1 MEEIKERIKQHEGF
15 RDTVYS
21 DSLGFATIGYG
32 HLVLPSD
39 NFVEGVT
46 YDKETLEEVFDND
59 FKIALDSARELLR
72 DIEHNH
78 IIFGVIVE
86 MCFQLG
92 KPRVMKFK
100 KMWEALRE
108 KNLDKASAEMIDSNW
123 HKQTT
128 KRCESLA
135 SIMKNANKQE
145 SIMPMGK
152 GTYGS
157 KRGRP
162 PMKKKKKAKKK
173 KK

>member
-1 MEEIKERIKQHEGF
+1 MEEIKSRIKEHEGF

-32 HLVLPSD
+32 HLVLPTD
-39 NFVEGVT
+39 NFVEGTT
-46 YDKETLEEVFDND
+46 YPKEMLEKVFDND
-59 FKIALDSARELLR
+59 FKIAHDSANELLA

-78 IIFGVIVE
+78 IVKGVIIE

-100 KMWEALRE
+100 KMWEAL
-108 KNLDKASAEMIDSNW
+108 KNNDLETASKEMIDSNW

-135 SIMKNANKQE
+135 YIMKNANK
-145 SIMPMGK
+145 
-152 GTYGS
+152 
-157 KRGRP
+157 
-162 PMKKKKKAKKK
+162 
-173 KK
+173 

>member
-1 MEEIKERIKQHEGF
+1 MEEIKQRIKEHEGF

-32 HLVLPSD
+32 HLVLPTD
-39 NFVEGVT
+39 NFVEGTT

-59 FKIALDSARELLR
+59 FKIAHDSANELLA

-78 IIFGVIVE
+78 IVKGVIIE

-100 KMWEALRE
+100 KMWEAL
-108 KNLDKASAEMIDSNW
+108 KNNDLESASKEMIDSNW

-135 SIMKNANKQE
+135 NVMKNANK
-145 SIMPMGK
+145 
-152 GTYGS
+152 
-157 KRGRP
+157 
-162 PMKKKKKAKKK
+162 
-173 KK
+173 

>member
-1 MEEIKERIKQHEGF
+1 MEEIKSRIKEHEGF

-39 NFVEGVT
+39 NFVEGTT
-46 YDKETLEEVFDND
+46 YPKKMLEEVFDND
-59 FKIALDSARELLR
+59 FKIAHDSANELLA
-72 DIEHNH
+72 DIEHNY
-78 IIFGVIVE
+78 IVKGVIIE

-100 KMWEALRE
+100 KMWEAL
-108 KNLDKASAEMIDSNW
+108 KNNDLETASKEMIDSNW

-135 SIMKNANKQE
+135 NVMKNANN
-145 SIMPMGK
+145 
-152 GTYGS
+152 
-157 KRGRP
+157 
-162 PMKKKKKAKKK
+162 
-173 KK
+173 

>member
-1 MEEIKERIKQHEGF
+1 MEEIKSRIKEHEGF

-39 NFVEGVT
+39 NFVEGTT
-46 YDKETLEEVFDND
+46 YPKEMLEEVFDND
-59 FKIALDSARELLR
+59 FKIAHDSANELLA

-78 IIFGVIVE
+78 IVKGVIIE

-100 KMWEALRE
+100 KMWEAL
-108 KNLDKASAEMIDSNW
+108 KNNDLETASKEMIDSNW

-128 KRCESLA
+128 KRCERLA
-135 SIMKNANKQE
+135 NVMKNANN
-145 SIMPMGK
+145 
-152 GTYGS
+152 
-157 KRGRP
+157 
-162 PMKKKKKAKKK
+162 
-173 KK
+173 

>member
-1 MEEIKERIKQHEGF
+1 MEEIKSRIKEHEGF

-32 HLVLPSD
+32 HLVLPTD
-39 NFVEGVT
+39 NFVEGIT
-46 YDKETLEEVFDND
+46 YPKEMLEEVFDND
-59 FKIALDSARELLR
+59 FKIAHDSANELLA

-78 IIFGVIVE
+78 IVKGVIIE

-100 KMWEALRE
+100 KMWESL
-108 KNLDKASAEMIDSNW
+108 KNNDLETASKEMIDSNW

-135 SIMKNANKQE
+135 NVMKNANK
-145 SIMPMGK
+145 
-152 GTYGS
+152 
-157 KRGRP
+157 
-162 PMKKKKKAKKK
+162 
-173 KK
+173 